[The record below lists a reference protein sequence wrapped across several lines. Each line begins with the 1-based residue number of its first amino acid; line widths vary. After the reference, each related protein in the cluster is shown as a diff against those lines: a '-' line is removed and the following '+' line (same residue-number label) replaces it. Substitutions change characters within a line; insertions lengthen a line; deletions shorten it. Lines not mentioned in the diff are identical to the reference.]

1 MTIRKIIKKLY
12 LEYTFNLRVSRDSV
26 FQCPKTAIKNFKGKI
41 HVENKSKIIVG
52 KNVSFNAH
60 MSVSNGSE
68 VTIEDDCIFKNT
80 IIHVANHSKVYFGK
94 GVMMLSGPLG
104 TVPVQIDNGTL
115 SFEGYNRF
123 MSEILVRFGGVMKV
137 GKYTGIGY
145 NSEIRCEESLT
156 IGDYGLF
163 SYDICIYD
171 TDTHSSDWE
180 ERRKRITEGY
190 PVGTA
195 EKEKPR
201 TKPVI
206 IGNDVWMGKGVTIT
220 KGTKIGNRCIVGTR
234 TVVGGG
240 EYPDDTTIV
249 SDKPRII
256 TKKNE

>member
-1 MTIRKIIKKLY
+1 MALRKIIKELY
-12 LEYTFNLRVSRDSV
+12 PGGRFFFKVSEDSKV
-26 FQCPKTAIKNFKGKI
+26 SGCRPGGKNFAGNI
-41 HVENKSKIIVG
+41 TVLGNSVLTLG
-52 KNVSFNAH
+52 KNVSFN
-60 MSVSNGSE
+60 SELYIGNNSE
-68 VTIEDDCIFKNT
+68 VTIEDDCVFNHN
-80 IIHVANHSKVYFGK
+80 IINIANHSKVYFGK

-104 TVPVQIDNGTL
+104 AVPIQVDNGTL

-145 NSEIRCEESLT
+145 NSEIRCEESVT

-171 TDTHSSDWE
+171 TDTHSTDWQ

-206 IGNDVWMGKGVTIT
+206 IGDDVWMGKGATIT

-234 TVVGGG
+234 TIVGGG
-240 EYPDDTTIV
+240 EYPDDTTLV

-256 TKKNE
+256 TRKNG

>member
-1 MTIRKIIKKLY
+1 MALRKIIKELY
-12 LEYTFNLRVSRDSV
+12 PGERFSFKVSEDSQFKGRKPAGKEFTGKISV
-26 FQCPKTAIKNFKGKI
+26 FGNSTLTIGN
-41 HVENKSKIIVG
+41 
-52 KNVSFNAH
+52 NVFFNSELRIGNH
-60 MSVSNGSE
+60 SE
-68 VTIEDDCIFKNT
+68 VTIEDDCVFKNNL
-80 IIHVANHSKVYFGK
+80 IHITNHSKVYFVK
-94 GVMMLSGPLG
+94 GVMMLSGPVG

-115 SFEGYNRF
+115 TFEGYNRF

-145 NSEIRCEESLT
+145 NSEIRCEESVT

-171 TDTHSSDWE
+171 TDTHSTDWE

-206 IGNDVWMGKGVTIT
+206 IGDDVWLGKGATIT

-234 TVVGGG
+234 TIVGGG
-240 EYPDDTTIV
+240 DYPDDTTLV
-249 SDKPRII
+249 SNKPRII

>member
-1 MTIRKIIKKLY
+1 MALRKIIKDI
-12 LEYTFNLRVSRDSV
+12 YTGGLSFKASRDSTITGFEANRKKFAGV
-26 FQCPKTAIKNFKGKI
+26 VSVTGNSTLKL
-41 HVENKSKIIVG
+41 G
-52 KNVSFNAH
+52 KNISFKAELYIGN
-60 MSVSNGSE
+60 NSE
-68 VTIEDDCIFKNT
+68 VIIEDDCIFENT
-80 IIHVANHSKVYFGK
+80 TLYISNHSKVYFGK
-94 GVMMLSGPLG
+94 GVMLLSGPNK
-104 TVPVQIDNGTL
+104 TVPIQVDNGSL
-115 SFEGYNRF
+115 SFAGYNRY

-137 GKYTGIGY
+137 GKYSGIGY

-171 TDTHSSDWE
+171 TDTHSTDWQ

-195 EKEKPR
+195 EKEKPK
-201 TKPVI
+201 TKAVVI
-206 IGNDVWMGKGVTIT
+206 GDDVWLGKGVTIT
-220 KGTKIGNRCIVGTR
+220 KGTTIGNRCMVGIG

-249 SDKPRII
+249 SNKPRII

>member
-1 MTIRKIIKKLY
+1 MALRKIIKELY
-12 LEYTFNLRVSRDSV
+12 PGGKFSLKVSEDSKV
-26 FQCPKTAIKNFKGKI
+26 KGCRPGGKNFTGNI
-41 HVENKSKIIVG
+41 FVLGSSILTVG
-52 KNVSFNAH
+52 NNISFN
-60 MSVSNGSE
+60 SELYIGNQSE
-68 VTIEDDCIFKNT
+68 VTIEDDCVFNNNIIT
-80 IIHVANHSKVYFGK
+80 IANHSKVYFGK

-104 TVPVQIDNGTL
+104 TVPIQVDNGTL
-115 SFEGYNRF
+115 IFGGYNRF
-123 MSEILVRFGGVMKV
+123 MSEILVRFGGLMKV

-145 NSEIRCEESLT
+145 HSEIRCEESIT

-171 TDTHSSDWE
+171 TDTHSTDWH

-195 EKEKPR
+195 EKQKPR

-206 IGNDVWMGKGVTIT
+206 IGDDVWIGKGATIT
-220 KGTKIGNRCIVGTR
+220 KGTRIGNRCIVGTR
-234 TVVGGG
+234 AVVGGG
-240 EYPDDTTIV
+240 EYPDDTTLV

>member
-1 MTIRKIIKKLY
+1 MALRKIIKELY
-12 LEYTFNLRVSRDSV
+12 PGGKFSLKVSEDSKV
-26 FQCPKTAIKNFKGKI
+26 KGCRPGGKNFKGKI
-41 HVENKSKIIVG
+41 SVLGNSTLTVAN
-52 KNVSFNAH
+52 NVSFNSELYISDH
-60 MSVSNGSE
+60 SE
-68 VTIEDDCIFKNT
+68 VIIEDDCVFNNNSIY
-80 IIHVANHSKVYFGK
+80 ISNHSKVYFGK

-104 TVPVQIDNGTL
+104 TVPIQIDNGTL
-115 SFEGYNRF
+115 SFAGYNRF

-145 NSEIRCEESLT
+145 NSEIRCEESVI

-163 SYDICIYD
+163 SYDVCIYD
-171 TDTHSSDWE
+171 TDTHSTDWK

-206 IGNDVWMGKGVTIT
+206 IGDDVWLGKGATIT
-220 KGTKIGNRCIVGTR
+220 KGTKIGNRCMVGIR

-240 EYPDDTTIV
+240 EYSDDTTIV
-249 SDKPRII
+249 SNKPRII
-256 TKKNE
+256 TRKK